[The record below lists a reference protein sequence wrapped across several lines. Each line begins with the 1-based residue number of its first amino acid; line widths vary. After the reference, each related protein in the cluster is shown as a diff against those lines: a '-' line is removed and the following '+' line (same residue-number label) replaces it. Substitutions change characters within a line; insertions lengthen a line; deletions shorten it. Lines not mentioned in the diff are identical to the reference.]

1 MTIRDTN
8 GRFVKKD
15 QINLKAAPPPR
26 DSSGHF
32 VKTTKITAKTTLTAP
47 NGTIV
52 NPEFE
57 KPLIAVSINN
67 PFKRILYWLDQIRR
81 HQTTTLAFKIS
92 IPLIAIPI
100 VIAALFTYS
109 RYRVANLNKLNSTP
123 TPTPSILAS
132 PTPTPTAK
140 PSPAAAPTVNRS
152 GTLRIAVGN
161 QTTYLLAQRNGTLT
175 VLDVPKTIDLN
186 KFKDKQVL
194 VTGTIDSS
202 TGILT
207 VTEMS
212 EIQNFSPTPTP
223 ESTSSA
229 Y

>member
-1 MTIRDTN
+1 MAIRDTN

-15 QINLKAAPPPR
+15 QINLKASSQPR

-47 NGTIV
+47 DGTIV

-57 KPLIAVSINN
+57 KPLVSVSVNN
-67 PFKRILYWLDQIRR
+67 PFKKILYWLDQIRR
-81 HQTTTLAFKIS
+81 HQTTTMAFKIS

-100 VIAALFTYS
+100 IIAALFTYS
-109 RYRVANLNKLNSTP
+109 RYRVASMNKV
-123 TPTPSILAS
+123 S
-132 PTPTPTAK
+132 PTPKVQASPKPTSLPTAS
-140 PSPAAAPTVNRS
+140 PSVVAAPKVNRS

-161 QTTYLLAQRNGTLT
+161 QTTYLLALRNGTLI
-175 VLDVPKTIDLN
+175 VLDVPKSIDLI

-194 VTGTIDSS
+194 VTGTLNSA

-207 VTEMS
+207 VTEIA
-212 EIQNFSPTPTP
+212 EVQVFNPTPTP
-223 ESTSSA
+223 EATSSA
-229 Y
+229 K